1 MTSTFAQ
8 VREYLEPLYDLVGN
22 NEFTLKEI
30 EDDLPQITKAVLT
43 NLQNRRVILV
53 NRRVGD
59 IKIYEIQEFYRNC
72 PEGYHVDH
80 EIPLMG
86 SNVCGL
92 HVLDNL
98 QYLTAEENM
107 KKGNSFPF

>member
-8 VREYLEPLYDLVGN
+8 VREYLEQLYDLVGN

-53 NRRVGD
+53 NRCVGD
-59 IKIYEIQEFYRNC
+59 IKIYEIQEFYRN
-72 PEGYHVDH
+72 
-80 EIPLMG
+80 L
-86 SNVCGL
+86 
-92 HVLDNL
+92 
-98 QYLTAEENM
+98 LTLVRVREQRQASKVEV
-107 KKGNSFPF
+107 SA

>member
-59 IKIYEIQEFYRNC
+59 IKIYEIQEFYRN
-72 PEGYHVDH
+72 
-80 EIPLMG
+80 L
-86 SNVCGL
+86 
-92 HVLDNL
+92 
-98 QYLTAEENM
+98 LTLVRVREQRQASKVEV
-107 KKGNSFPF
+107 SA

>member
-53 NRRVGD
+53 NRRVRD
-59 IKIYEIQEFYRNC
+59 IKIYEIQEFYRN
-72 PEGYHVDH
+72 
-80 EIPLMG
+80 L
-86 SNVCGL
+86 
-92 HVLDNL
+92 
-98 QYLTAEENM
+98 LTLVRVREQRQASKVEV
-107 KKGNSFPF
+107 SA